1 CDWSTVDQQRPV
13 SSFIPI
19 LDFLDSPPPLSS
31 SVVALSSGLSPSA
44 LCPLPS
50 ALCPLPSAL
59 CPLPSALCPLP
70 SALCPFALCPL
81 PFCLLLPWQAA
92 PQGLVCL
99 THAARSILT
108 FVSYRTGPTTIEDQW
123 DNSLAHATKY
133 WYDPTQYHVAWFDRL
148 KGGRSTLDA
157 GRWTLQGSHS
167 LPSKCCVPSSQPTG
181 AHQGTKPYRLRR
193 NTGDR
198 NVDKHKPLQRGFLAR
213 LPLSQA
219 MLVPTVASRQI
230 DGCGLLSCQH
240 LIETVKVSVAQP
252 YQMMMMMMMMAPS
265 TV

>member
-1 CDWSTVDQQRPV
+1 MSLT
-13 SSFIPI
+13 IP
-19 LDFLDSPPPLSS
+19 
-31 SVVALSSGLSPSA
+31 PSA

-50 ALCPLPSAL
+50 ALCPLPFAL
-59 CPLPSALCPLP
+59 CPL
-70 SALCPFALCPL
+70 PFALCPL

-167 LPSKCCVPSSQPTG
+167 LPTQ
-181 AHQGTKPYRLRR
+181 QLRR

-252 YQMMMMMMMMAPS
+252 YQMMMMMMMAPS